1 MKEQHYCFDIS
12 FPTVQFDSYLT
23 STERPAL
30 KHHAHLF
37 VRDSE
42 IELRIFYESK
52 TYFGR
57 KLSDWVSKINWKDF
71 GSYSVLENESQNEN
85 IQKIDLHNSQLL
97 QLTTGTDQFENNHE
111 YVKILLDS
119 VKFYWNPR
127 EEKINTAEFYF
138 NDAGFHVVQ
147 DYYYPLSGDQGEFN
161 ISLRDD
167 SKEYYKINHG
177 TFKPEFHFW
186 KKDHGSFREATIVKE
201 PKIQFVFTE
210 DISESEVTHYAEM
223 IRLLSSFYYSLNIDY
238 VFSRIHLK
246 DHTITVKKV
255 GVNEKV
261 ERAGNLWGFRY
272 YFDFKHFLKT
282 NWETF
287 AKSNFKKL
295 HKAIEMY
302 LQSHFVDSSSRFL
315 IRYNI
320 IEVCMSGTK
329 MSGEKFTQILE
340 EKEVAKKYSEA
351 LTLLLQTI
359 AENDHSEFCKKW
371 EGVPTRLSYKPM
383 KSPLLKFL
391 QDQGLNPESFPI
403 SIDSLKEMRDNIT
416 HGSID
421 KIKSKELERANI
433 LLYRISGILI
443 LNLLGIK
450 DWNFNGDLP
459 D

>member
-12 FPTVQFDSYLT
+12 FPTVPFDTYLT
-23 STERPAL
+23 STASPAL

-37 VRDSE
+37 VRDNE
-42 IELRIFYESK
+42 IELRIFHESK
-52 TYFGR
+52 TYFGK

-71 GSYSVLENESQNEN
+71 GSYSIVEDETQNDS
-85 IQKIDLHNSQLL
+85 IQKIDLHDSQLL
-97 QLTTGTDQFENNHE
+97 QITTGTDQFENNHE
-111 YVKILLDS
+111 YVTLLLNS
-119 VKFYWNPR
+119 VKFYWNPQG
-127 EEKINTAEFYF
+127 EKIDTAEFYL
-138 NDAGFHVVQ
+138 NDPGFHVVQ
-147 DYYYPLSGDQGEFN
+147 DYYYPLSGEGGEFN
-161 ISLRDD
+161 IRLRDD
-167 SKEYYKINHG
+167 SKEYYKIKHG

-186 KKDHGSFREATIVKE
+186 KKDQGSFREATIVKE

-210 DISESEVTHYAEM
+210 DISESEVRHYAEI
-223 IRLLSSFYYSLNIDY
+223 IRLLSSFYYCLNIDY
-238 VFSRIHLK
+238 VFSKIYLK

-255 GVNEKV
+255 GVNEKGN
-261 ERAGNLWGFRY
+261 RAGNLWGFRY

-295 HKAIEMY
+295 HKIIEMY
-302 LQSHFVDSSSRFL
+302 LQSHTVDSSSRFL

-320 IEVCMSGTK
+320 IEVCMSGRK
-329 MSGEKFTQILE
+329 ISGEKFVPILE
-340 EKEVAKKYSEA
+340 KEDVVKKYTEA
-351 LTLLLQTI
+351 LALILKTI
-359 AENDHSEFCKKW
+359 DPKDHEEFHKKW
-371 EGVPTRLSYKPM
+371 EGVPARLSYKPM
-383 KSPLLKFL
+383 KSPLLNFL

-403 SIDSLKEMRDNIT
+403 SIDSLKEMRDCIT
-416 HGSID
+416 HGSIN

-450 DWNFNGDLP
+450 DWNFNPDLP